1 MPGFVFT
8 KTIQA
13 TIWAETTGVTL
24 INDYLQFF
32 FIKYY
37 RLATY
42 NVQQTHGD
50 FYLISHLFSTY
61 DMHILAIEK
70 TFIRSSLYYIMS
82 SRYP

>member
-8 KTIQA
+8 KAIQA
-13 TIWAETTGVTL
+13 PIWAEATGITL
-24 INDYLQFF
+24 INDFLQFF
-32 FIKYY
+32 FIKGY

-61 DMHILAIEK
+61 DTYLLLKK
-70 TFIRSSLYYIMS
+70 TFIRSSL
-82 SRYP
+82 